1 MKKDEMKKITIT
13 ADKISME
20 QLKRFCYNRGISM
33 NQFILNATAEKL
45 ERSGE
50 HFFWLNHEDGKMK
63 KSN

>member
-20 QLKRFCYNRGISM
+20 QLKSFCYGKGISM
-33 NQFILNATAEKL
+33 NQFILNAIAEKL
-45 ERSGE
+45 EKSGV
-50 HFFWLNHEDGKMK
+50 HFFWLNHDDGKMK